1 MRGFIDAEKL
11 SARPLKDG
19 AKTNNNKMK
28 TLTSHEIALTFAEK
42 FQSEYPNIPIYK
54 LMEELRISIEE
65 YGKQQVKSV
74 DLADVVC
81 WADMTEETPNLG
93 DLILVRFPPEQRT
106 RPVIIEFD
114 ELFEWIDGTQYIR
127 L

>member
-1 MRGFIDAEKL
+1 MTKLEELLEWMDDAEYAP
-11 SARPLKDG
+11 SYG
-19 AKTNNNKMK
+19 
-28 TLTSHEIALTFAEK
+28 
-42 FQSEYPNIPIYK
+42 
-54 LMEELRISIEE
+54 ELRRKVKDLITEE
-65 YGKQQVKSV
+65 QQFKSV

-106 RPVIIEFD
+106 RPIIIEFD